1 MAIQEPMDGRRRSRR
16 FDLVLP
22 VKVRFPYPIQR
33 SPLEGNTRDIST
45 RGVYF
50 IASGDGIEVSADLE
64 LEITLPGVVT
74 GSTDVVVRAT
84 GRVVRVEEVTGNSE
98 PRVGVAVMIETY
110 EIVRQEA
117 NAAAG

>member
-1 MAIQEPMDGRRRSRR
+1 MNERRRSRR

-22 VKVRFPYPIQR
+22 VKVRFPRPIDR
-33 SPLEGNTRDIST
+33 PALSGNTRDIST

-50 IASGDGIEVSADLE
+50 IVSGFDIEVAADLD

-74 GSTDVVVRAT
+74 GGTDVLVRAV
-84 GRVVRVEEVTGNSE
+84 GKAVRVEEVTGSTW
-98 PRVGVAVMIETY
+98 PSAGVAVMIQAY

-117 NAAAG
+117 SAAAG